1 VNSLRIIPSE
11 LGERAATVGLVN
23 LVVGRVLAVVGRVLA
38 PEAIDGALAL
48 DRGPIGVPTGKS
60 SYPPGSFR
68 A

>member
-1 VNSLRIIPSE
+1 M
-11 LGERAATVGLVN
+11 GLVN
-23 LVVGRVLAVVGRVLA
+23 LVVGRVLA